1 MQRLLLFDFES
12 QPMKELV
19 WNIENRYIGLAVA
32 VKVELEIGNAQ
43 RECVPIHIGVE
54 KSSKSEKSRK
64 K

>member
-1 MQRLLLFDFES
+1 MNA

-19 WNIENRYIGLAVA
+19 WNIENRYMGLAVA
-32 VKVELEIGNAQ
+32 VKVELKIGNAQ

>member
-1 MQRLLLFDFES
+1 
-12 QPMKELV
+12 MKEPV

-32 VKVELEIGNAQ
+32 VKVEMEIGNAQ